1 MQFCQLRQVIVKF
14 RSDLIQ
20 SGSLLCQLSLDIFKL
35 LPVCLA
41 SEQGVLVPE
50 VVSDLGRKGNLLF
63 FVVNWVLI
71 EGEVLVEE
79 NEDRNYVLLTY
90 LSQMLQ
96 ADC

>member
-1 MQFCQLRQVIVKF
+1 M
-14 RSDLIQ
+14 
-20 SGSLLCQLSLDIFKL
+20 
-35 LPVCLA
+35 
-41 SEQGVLVPE
+41 PE

>member
-1 MQFCQLRQVIVKF
+1 M
-14 RSDLIQ
+14 
-20 SGSLLCQLSLDIFKL
+20 
-35 LPVCLA
+35 CLA

-79 NEDRNYVLLTY
+79 NEDRNYVLLIY

>member
-1 MQFCQLRQVIVKF
+1 M
-14 RSDLIQ
+14 
-20 SGSLLCQLSLDIFKL
+20 
-35 LPVCLA
+35 CLA